1 MSSAVI
7 KFIITAN
14 YNHILQQLQ
23 LQQLQLQQLGTTTIQ
38 IQFTISTIKQTTI
51 TSYNRINKGKIGS
64 WKCSKFLYVWG
75 QATYHVW
82 RARGTRDTVL
92 GNHVILTGHV
102 TLTGPRASRDTCYVL
117 LTSGSRGSQAYRLV
131 RDLVVTFL
139 QYGGRHVQTGKK
151 RRVIT

>member
-14 YNHILQQLQ
+14 YKYNYILQQLQ
-23 LQQLQLQQLGTTTIQ
+23 LQQLQQLGTTTIQ

-75 QATYHVW
+75 QATYHVS
-82 RARGTRDTVL
+82 RARGTTCDE
-92 GNHVILTGHV
+92 HVVHV
-102 TLTGPRASRDTCYVL
+102 TLFWG
-117 LTSGSRGSQAYRLV
+117 
-131 RDLVVTFL
+131 
-139 QYGGRHVQTGKK
+139 
-151 RRVIT
+151 IT